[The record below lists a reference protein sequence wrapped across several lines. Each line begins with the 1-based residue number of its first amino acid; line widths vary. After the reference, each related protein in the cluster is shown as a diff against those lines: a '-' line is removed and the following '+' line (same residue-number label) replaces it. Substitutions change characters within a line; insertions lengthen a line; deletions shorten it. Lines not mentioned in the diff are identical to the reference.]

1 MDIKVREATLNDL
14 DVLLKLEQQLINVE
28 RPMDE
33 SLEQDEKISYYDLS
47 DLITSD
53 ESSLYVATLDD
64 EIIGCGYGLIRQNKS
79 KFTQK
84 KHGYIGFIYV
94 KNEYRGHRISK
105 DIFNAIFDW
114 FRYKNVIEV
123 RLTVYEE
130 NPYAIKAY
138 EKIGFKRSLVEML
151 HYLD

>member
-64 EIIGCGYGLIRQNKS
+64 EVIGCGYGLIRQNKS

-114 FRYKNVIEV
+114 FRSKNVIEV

-138 EKIGFKRSLVEML
+138 EKIGFKKNLVEML
-151 HYLD
+151 HYLE